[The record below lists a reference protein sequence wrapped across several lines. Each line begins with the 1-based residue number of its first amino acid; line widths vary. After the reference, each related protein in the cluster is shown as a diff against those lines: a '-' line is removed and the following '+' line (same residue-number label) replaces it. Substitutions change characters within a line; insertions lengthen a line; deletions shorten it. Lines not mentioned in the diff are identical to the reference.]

1 MTTTDTDLPAAIAS
15 ALSRIPP
22 LWPLRHFVAVNPYVG
37 FTHQPLPE
45 ACAVLAATAGSYP
58 LQKPRDYL
66 TAWRQGEITPAD
78 LEAVMPAASG
88 PGEAVRELE
97 NLARQPES
105 APLPTAAEGLDDS
118 LAHGHWAGIITEEI
132 AKWCAVHYDENQT
145 TWVSPWRNLGLFPA
159 WLRAARYDAN
169 PEAMGLRNFR
179 RFVQGLPD
187 DAGQTIEICV
197 TQLGIAPAQRV
208 DFFTRQL
215 QTIAGWAGYIQY
227 RVREDQMRG
236 RQNPDLRDLLAIRLA
251 YDAALQAALA
261 DDNALSRAWSVSA
274 GRQSTRARFE
284 LLARWQSAFEH
295 GYQADLAR
303 KLAWQQPPTDGD
315 RPAVQAIFC
324 IDVRSE
330 VLRRHLEAAWP
341 EVRTIGF
348 AGFFGFPV
356 AHAELGQ
363 SAAGAR
369 CPVLLVPPVESTE
382 TGSLEQA
389 RTRQADAGAW
399 KAFQNSATSCFSF
412 VETLGAGFS
421 AGLASLRGRNKPTCA
436 RPALRGVDD
445 NTRVSL
451 LAGALRNMSLTR
463 GFGRVVLVCGH
474 GSRSANNP
482 YASSL
487 DCGACGGHAGDVN
500 ARLAAET
507 ANDPLVR
514 VRLAAQGIDIPD
526 DTWFV
531 AGLHETTTDQVAL
544 LDLDLVP
551 DSHRQEV
558 ARLQSALDAAAAAAR
573 RERAQRFGQAV
584 ATVDRDTTRRTVDV
598 SEVRPEWGL
607 ANNAALIVA
616 PRWRTAGLNLA
627 GRTFLHDYVHE
638 NDTSLAVL
646 TLILTAPMVV
656 ASWINL
662 HYYASRLDPERYGS
676 GNKVLHNVTS
686 GLGVVEGNAGDLR
699 VGLPWQ
705 SIHDGR
711 QFRHEPRRLTVF
723 VEAPQESIDTVLG
736 QHPEVL
742 ALVENEW
749 LHLLAISGDTVSRRH
764 RHGWS
769 EFTALAHAN
778 T

>member
-1 MTTTDTDLPAAIAS
+1 
-15 ALSRIPP
+15 
-22 LWPLRHFVAVNPYVG
+22 
-37 FTHQPLPE
+37 
-45 ACAVLAATAGSYP
+45 
-58 LQKPRDYL
+58 
-66 TAWRQGEITPAD
+66 
-78 LEAVMPAASG
+78 
-88 PGEAVRELE
+88 
-97 NLARQPES
+97 
-105 APLPTAAEGLDDS
+105 
-118 LAHGHWAGIITEEI
+118 
-132 AKWCAVHYDENQT
+132 
-145 TWVSPWRNLGLFPA
+145 
-159 WLRAARYDAN
+159 
-169 PEAMGLRNFR
+169 
-179 RFVQGLPD
+179 
-187 DAGQTIEICV
+187 
-197 TQLGIAPAQRV
+197 
-208 DFFTRQL
+208 
-215 QTIAGWAGYIQY
+215 
-227 RVREDQMRG
+227 
-236 RQNPDLRDLLAIRLA
+236 
-251 YDAALQAALA
+251 
-261 DDNALSRAWSVSA
+261 
-274 GRQSTRARFE
+274 
-284 LLARWQSAFEH
+284 
-295 GYQADLAR
+295 
-303 KLAWQQPPTDGD
+303 
-315 RPAVQAIFC
+315 
-324 IDVRSE
+324 
-330 VLRRHLEAAWP
+330 
-341 EVRTIGF
+341 
-348 AGFFGFPV
+348 
-356 AHAELGQ
+356 
-363 SAAGAR
+363 
-369 CPVLLVPPVESTE
+369 
-382 TGSLEQA
+382 
-389 RTRQADAGAW
+389 
-399 KAFQNSATSCFSF
+399 
-412 VETLGAGFS
+412 
-421 AGLASLRGRNKPTCA
+421 
-436 RPALRGVDD
+436 
-445 NTRVSL
+445 
-451 LAGALRNMSLTR
+451 ALRNMSLTR

-638 NDTSLAVL
+638 DDTSLAVL

-656 ASWINL
+656 ATWINL